1 MGYNLD
7 FLISALVFL
16 MLILFHFINRKRPED
31 SNSRIFSLFILL
43 GITDITFDII
53 TTILISYRKPELSV
67 LTFITLT
74 FFYFLQI
81 LVPYALFLYSRTLYT
96 ASPQRKNTI
105 TLILSVPAFFMAAMV
120 LYNCWSGIFFSIDIH
135 GNYIKGV
142 FYLGM
147 YCYAGLYGIIILIC
161 SLCNYQRLGSK
172 KFMIICEF
180 LVIMGICVAIQGV
193 RNDILTTGL
202 GLGLGIAV
210 LYLTINNPSGFTDY
224 LTGDF
229 NIQSFLNWLH
239 ELFRRR
245 KNFHIISVNIRN
257 LEQIN
262 MLYGIRTG
270 DHFLCIVS
278 SKLHDILCTPYIFR
292 VSSKRFVLLTYS
304 LREYE
309 RVRDEVRSYFNSSI
323 SLNGEQIQLNAIICG
338 IVNAQKLKDNDTLL
352 SYIDYLSLLA
362 PASTDTILIQN
373 DENTMNS
380 FQYNK
385 EIERFLLT
393 AIADDLFEIQYQ
405 PVFSMKKPGI
415 VSLEAL
421 SRLHHPTLGSVPPDI
436 FIAIAERNGLIA
448 QIGLLQFRRICT
460 FVKEHPELQSKI
472 DHINVNLSPAE
483 LLRDGYSQKIISIIR
498 EYSIPFSFFQLEIT
512 ETVATEYSD
521 RLYQLT
527 EDFNRHGISLN
538 LDDFGSGYANLNTVL
553 KLPFSCIK
561 LDKSLLNGILDDVKT
576 EKFYKSI
583 VTALKSLGYDI
594 ISEGVECIEEVDLLE
609 SFGID
614 MMQGYYF
621 SKPVS
626 ADKLLNL
633 LGIDN
638 TTDARL

>member
-1 MGYNLD
+1 MNYNLD

-16 MLILFHFINRKRPED
+16 LLILFHFINRKRPED
-31 SNSRIFSLFILL
+31 SNSRIFSMFILL

-53 TTILISYRKPELSV
+53 TTVLISARNPELSA

-74 FFYFLQI
+74 FFYFLQV
-81 LVPYALFLYSRTLYT
+81 LVPYALFLYSRTLYIS
-96 ASPQRKNTI
+96 SPQHKNTM
-105 TLILSVPAFFMAAMV
+105 TLLLSVPAFFMAAMV
-120 LYNCWSGIFFSIDIH
+120 LYNCWSGIFFTIDSH
-135 GNYIKGV
+135 GSYIKGV

-147 YCYAGLYGIIILIC
+147 YCYAGLYGIIVFIC
-161 SLCNYQRLGSK
+161 SLCNYQKIGSR
-172 KFMIICEF
+172 KFMIVCEF
-180 LVIMGICVAIQGV
+180 LLIMGICVAIQGV

-202 GLGLGIAV
+202 GLGLGITV
-210 LYLTINNPSGFTDY
+210 LYLTVNNPSGFTDF

-270 DHFLCIVS
+270 DQFLCIIS
-278 SKLHDILCTPYIFR
+278 DKLRDILCTPYVFR

-309 RVRDEVRSYFNSSI
+309 RVRDNVRSYFNSSI
-323 SLNGEQIQLNAIICG
+323 SLGGESIQLSAVICG
-338 IVNAQKLKDNDTLL
+338 IINAQELKDNDTLL
-352 SYIDYLSLLA
+352 SYMDYLSLLA
-362 PASTDTILIQN
+362 PASTDTIVIQN
-373 DENTMNS
+373 DENTMKS

-385 EIERFLLT
+385 EIERFLRA
-393 AIADDLFEIQYQ
+393 AIADDLFEIHYQ
-405 PVFSMKKPGI
+405 PVFSTVNFGI
-415 VSLEAL
+415 ISLEAL
-421 SRLHHPTLGSVPPDI
+421 SRLHHPTLGSIPPDI
-436 FIAIAERNGLIA
+436 FISIAERNGLIA
-448 QIGLLQFRRICT
+448 QLGLLQFRRICS
-460 FVKEHPELQSKI
+460 FVKANPELQTKI

-527 EDFNRHGISLN
+527 EDFNKHGISLN

-561 LDKSLLNGILDDVKT
+561 LDKSLLDGILEDEKT
-576 EKFYKSI
+576 EMFYRSI

-594 ISEGVECIEEVDLLE
+594 ISEGVEYSQEVELLE
-609 SFGID
+609 SFGIE
-614 MMQGYYF
+614 MIQGYYF
-621 SKPVS
+621 SKPLS
-626 ADKLLNL
+626 EDKLLQL
-633 LGIDN
+633 LDI
-638 TTDARL
+638 TAASL